1 METLIKNI
9 ADENGNITGMKI
21 TDNDDHLASCL
32 ASLARNNTFVPG
44 ISRVIY
50 NDPVTKVWF
59 KDGTSVTI
67 KTSKGDVFSKE
78 VGLCYAIIKRILGV
92 PDEKGEIRSDGY
104 MNRLKK
110 ICGSAYDQKA
120 EKVVEKKDE
129 PKVEPKKTTEK
140 RPSLAKTVED
150 LSRTV
155 KSLESLV
162 ASIAQK
168 Q

>member
-9 ADENGNITGMKI
+9 ADENGNIVEMKV
-21 TDNDDHLASCL
+21 TDNDEHLASCL
-32 ASLARNNTFVPG
+32 ASLSRNNTFVPG

-78 VGLCYAIIKRILGV
+78 IGLCYAIIKRVFGV
-92 PDEKGEIRSDGY
+92 PDEKGEVKSDGY
-104 MNRLKK
+104 MNKLKK
-110 ICGSAYDQKA
+110 MVDSAYDQKA

-129 PKVEPKKTTEK
+129 PKVETKKTTEK
-140 RPSLAKTVED
+140 KPSLAKTVED
-150 LSRTV
+150 LSKTV
-155 KSLESLV
+155 KSLESLI